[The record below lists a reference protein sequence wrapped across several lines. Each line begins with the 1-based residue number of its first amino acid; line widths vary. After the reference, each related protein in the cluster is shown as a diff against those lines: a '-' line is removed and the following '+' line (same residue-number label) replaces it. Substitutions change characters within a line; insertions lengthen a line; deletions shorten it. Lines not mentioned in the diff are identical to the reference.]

1 MVLGGDTVFRR
12 SVQIQGQL
20 IFTDSQLFTDFGRGK
35 LPAFDQFV
43 YGCFLIF
50 NLSATSWAV

>member
-35 LPAFDQFV
+35 LPAV
-43 YGCFLIF
+43 VFLIF